1 MNIVCAE
8 TVLSGKSA
16 FQTVGECTVW
26 PDRDIIRE
34 QLLNTDALI
43 IRSKTN
49 VDATLL
55 EGTPVQFVGTAT
67 AGTDHIDTDWLDQN
81 HISWS
86 AAPGCNANSVS
97 EYITAALLHLTQ
109 KKPFSLN
116 QKTIGIIGCGNVGR
130 AVIKKAQALQLK
142 ILQNDPPRAAQEPD
156 FPQTPLA
163 SLLPECDIV
172 TLHTPLTK
180 EGSWPTAHLASYDFF
195 ESLKPGAI
203 FINAARGGICDY
215 DTWLHTQEQH
225 LLTASVLDVWNPE
238 PQIRPE
244 YIQHATLATPHI
256 AGHSFEG
263 KFNGTLACY
272 QALCQKFNLPPSW
285 DYEAD
290 IPEAPVPD
298 LEIDAHSFQTEEAL
312 LHHIIQT
319 IYSIQHDD
327 QQLRTNLPN
336 DEIERAIHFDQ
347 LRKNYPLRREYNA
360 TQLRLHN
367 ATEQT
372 EHKLSQ
378 LGFQI
383 CF

>member
-16 FQTVGECTVW
+16 FQTVGTCTVW
-26 PDRDIIRE
+26 PDRDITR
-34 QLLNTDALI
+34 QHLLQTDALI
-43 IRSKTN
+43 VRSKTK
-49 VDATLL
+49 VDAALL
-55 EGTPVQFVGTAT
+55 EGTSVRFVGTAT
-67 AGTDHIDTDWLDQN
+67 AGTDHMDTDWLDQN

-86 AAPGCNANSVS
+86 AAPGCNANSVA
-97 EYITAALLHLTQ
+97 EYITASLLYLSQ
-109 KKPFSLN
+109 KKSFSLSP
-116 QKTIGIIGCGNVGR
+116 KTIGVIGCGNVGR
-130 AVIKKAQALQLK
+130 AVIKKAHALDLD
-142 ILQNDPPRAAQEPD
+142 ILQNDPPRAAQETD
-156 FPQTPLA
+156 FAQTPLP
-163 SLLPECDIV
+163 SLLPECDII

-215 DTWLHTQEQH
+215 DTWLHTQEQQ
-225 LLTASVLDVWNPE
+225 LLTASILDVWNPE
-238 PQIRPE
+238 PQIRPDCV
-244 YIQHATLATPHI
+244 QQATLATPHI

-272 QALCQKFNLPPSW
+272 QALCKKYNLTPSW
-285 DYEAD
+285 DYQAD
-290 IPEAPVPD
+290 IPEAPVPY
-298 LEIDAHSFQTEEAL
+298 LEVDATLFKTEEAL
-312 LHHIIQT
+312 MYHIIQT
-319 IYSIQHDD
+319 IYCIEHDD
-327 QQLRTNLPN
+327 QQLRLNLPV
-336 DEIERAIHFDQ
+336 DEIERAIHFDR
-347 LRKNYPLRREYNA
+347 LRKNYPLRREFNA

-367 ATEQT
+367 ASEQT